1 MDHVTVDPTAA
12 VAPPGAPA
20 ATLHH
25 LELISAGRDLDDL
38 SARLREL
45 RTWIAADLADVE
57 SDLGPLER
65 GDTPVHQAAE
75 HLLGLGGKRLRPMCV
90 ALAARAGLGFSR
102 AARDLA
108 VAAELVH
115 NATLLHDDVVDVGEL
130 RRGAPTARVLYGNAA
145 SVYAGDWL
153 LVEAIRRIRAA
164 GMSDLLDRALDVLQ
178 AMLDAEGLQLALRG
192 RFDATVDTWRSVVEG
207 KTASLFRWAL
217 YAGGR
222 AGGLDPAQC
231 DALEAYGQSLGVAF
245 QLVDDLLD
253 VSGDARTMGK
263 VLFTDLREGKLTHPL
278 LLAAQRDPRFAR
290 LVAASLEDPA
300 GAVHDDL
307 AQAARAALR
316 DTGALEDSR
325 RFARRLS
332 DEAVAH
338 LHVLPNGRARD
349 SLASV
354 AAAMLH
360 RTK

>member
-1 MDHVTVDPTAA
+1 MTMDHFPLDPVPP
-12 VAPPGAPA
+12 VAPGPVP
-20 ATLHH
+20 TLQR
-25 LELISAGRDLDDL
+25 LESISTARDLGDL
-38 SARLREL
+38 TARLREL
-45 RTWIAADLADVE
+45 RLWIAADLADVE
-57 SDLGPLER
+57 SALGPFDR
-65 GDTPVHQAAE
+65 GSTPVHQAAE
-75 HLLGLGGKRLRPMCV
+75 HLLGLGGKRLRPVCV
-90 ALAARAGLGFSR
+90 ALASRAGTGFGR

-153 LVEAIRRIRAA
+153 LVEALRRIRAA
-164 GMSDLLDRALDVLQ
+164 AMPDLLDRALDVLQ

-192 RFDATVDTWRSVVEG
+192 RFDATVDDWNRVVEG

-222 AGGLDPAQC
+222 AGGLDLAQC
-231 DALEAYGQSLGVAF
+231 DALESFGHTLGLAF

-253 VSGDARTMGK
+253 VSGDARSMGK
-263 VLFTDLREGKLTHPL
+263 ALFTDLREGKLTHPL
-278 LLAAQRDPRFAR
+278 LLAAQRDPDFAAR
-290 LVAASLEDPA
+290 LGASLADPC
-300 GAVHDDL
+300 GEPRDDVT
-307 AQAARAALR
+307 QAARAALR

-325 RFARRLS
+325 ALARRLS
-332 DEAVAH
+332 EEAVAH
-338 LHVLPNGRARD
+338 LDPLPSGRARD

-360 RTK
+360 RTT